1 MESFTNIVKDIDSV
15 LSVNQNI
22 EITFDH
28 PDFMEDYKSRVES
41 VLSDGIAVAPPTSRR
56 ISADTSCWVYFLVKG
71 QRYGF
76 STHVKGYGK
85 DNVVLLLLARPHEI
99 LRLQRRKYFRVPVE
113 IPVDFQV
120 QEGVPEATELPLSG
134 VIRNISSGGVLMMVS
149 EDAVPEGKVL
159 RLSFAL
165 NVETPLQEIPGKIV
179 RVEKMQNGKKYEYG
193 VEFIDIHNRLRDIIM
208 RYVFNREIELNR
220 LKRR

>member
-41 VLSDGIAVAPPTSRR
+41 ILTDGIAVAPPTFRR
-56 ISADTSCWVYFLVKG
+56 ISPNTSCWVYFLTKG

-113 IPVDFQV
+113 IPVDFRM
-120 QEGVPEATELPLSG
+120 QEGAAGLLSG

-149 EDAVPEGKVL
+149 QDAVPAGKEL
-159 RLSFAL
+159 FLSFSL
-165 NVETPLQEIPGKIV
+165 NAETFLEEIPGKIV
-179 RVEKMQNGKKYEYG
+179 RVEKTKNGKKYEYG
-193 VEFIDIHNRLRDIIM
+193 VEFIDVHNRLRDIIM
-208 RYVFNREIELNR
+208 RFVFNREIELNR
-220 LKRR
+220 LKRK